1 MLPLLLPLLW
11 AGSLAEDKG
20 YQLTVQE
27 SVTVQEG
34 LCVFVPCTVIYPWEN
49 WRDSTPFHGYWF
61 REGANVHQDAPV
73 ATNNPGRKV
82 QEETQSRFHLLGDP
96 QNSNCS
102 LDIRDA
108 KRTDDGKYFFRMGG
122 RKLSWSYTSNLLS
135 VHVTA
140 LTHRP
145 HIHIPGTLES
155 GHPRNL
161 TCSVPWACERGIRP
175 IFSWTSAA
183 LISLGSRTH
192 FSSVITLTPRPQD
205 HGTNLTCQVK
215 FPAAGVT
222 VERTVQLN
230 VTYSAQNLTITVFQG
245 NGTVPTGKS
254 GPRAEVVLVA
264 IGEVAVKTLLLL
276 LCLIVLIVRYHRRNR
291 TTSTGGTEDANAIP
305 ERILHFAGPTPEG
318 LDETVTL
325 QIKAAGAQKSSV
337 SEMLPLLLPLLWAGS
352 LAQDK
357 GYRLTVQES
366 VTVQEGL
373 CAFVPCNVTYPQDN
387 AMNST
392 PVQGSWFRE
401 GANTDQDAAVATN
414 KPGRKVQEET
424 QGRFYLLGN
433 PRTSNCSLD
442 IRDARRSD
450 DGKYV
455 FRVERGQDRSWSWSY
470 KSNLLSVHVTAL
482 THTPHIDIPSTLE
495 SGLPRNLTC
504 SVPWACKRGTPP
516 IFSWTSAALISLGP
530 RTHFS
535 SVITLTPRPQD
546 HGTNLTCQVKFPAA
560 GVTVETTIQLNVTCA
575 PQNPNIGV
583 CLRDGS
589 EMKFLRNGS
598 LLPVLKGDSL
608 RLVCVVDSN
617 PPAKLSWAKGS
628 QTLSPSQ
635 PSDPGVLELPR
646 VELEHEGEFTCR
658 AQHPQGSLSI
668 SLHLSVHYPPQLL
681 GPSCSWEEEG
691 LHCSCSSRAQPAP
704 SVHWQLGER
713 LLEGNLSNASFKV
726 TFSSEGPWANSS
738 LSLREQ
744 LCSSL
749 GLRCEAENVHGKQ
762 TVNFLLLPGRPG
774 PMTCMVQGAVGG
786 AGVTALLT
794 LCLIFFVV
802 KSYRKKLTEKAESQ
816 AGISQGHLNASS
828 DSPSDHQPPTVA
840 TSASED
846 EKELHYASLSFHHLK
861 PHNLQDR
868 ETTEYSKIKIRK

>member
-20 YQLTVQE
+20 YRLTVQE

-34 LCVFVPCTVIYPWEN
+34 LCVFVPCTVIYPPEN

-82 QEETQSRFHLLGDP
+82 QEETQGRFHLLGDP

-135 VHVTA
+135 VHVTP

-145 HIHIPGTLES
+145 HILIPGTLES
-155 GHPRNL
+155 GRPRNL
-161 TCSVPWACERGIRP
+161 TCSVPWACERGIHP
-175 IFSWTSAA
+175 IFSLTSAA
-183 LISLGSRTH
+183 LTSINPNNHL
-192 FSSVITLTPRPQD
+192 SSVISLVPRPQD
-205 HGTNLTCQVK
+205 HGSNLTCQVK
-215 FPAAGVT
+215 FPASGVT

-245 NGTVPTGKS
+245 NGTVPLGKS

-276 LCLIVLIVRYHRRNR
+276 LCLIVLIPYREIRAQVVLV
-291 TTSTGGTEDANAIP
+291 AIG
-305 ERILHFAGPTPEG
+305 EVA
-318 LDETVTL
+318 V
-325 QIKAAGAQKSSV
+325 KS
-337 SEMLPLLLPLLWAGS
+337 LLLLLCLIVLMAPS
-352 LAQDK
+352 A
-357 GYRLTVQES
+357 RLTLITEHVIL
-366 VTVQEGL
+366 L
-373 CAFVPCNVTYPQDN
+373 C
-387 AMNST
+387 
-392 PVQGSWFRE
+392 E
-401 GANTDQDAAVATN
+401 
-414 KPGRKVQEET
+414 
-424 QGRFYLLGN
+424 
-433 PRTSNCSLD
+433 
-442 IRDARRSD
+442 
-450 DGKYV
+450 
-455 FRVERGQDRSWSWSY
+455 
-470 KSNLLSVHVTAL
+470 NLLCLAYGGPGFDFLS
-482 THTPHIDIPSTLE
+482 
-495 SGLPRNLTC
+495 
-504 SVPWACKRGTPP
+504 
-516 IFSWTSAALISLGP
+516 ISL
-530 RTHFS
+530 
-535 SVITLTPRPQD
+535 
-546 HGTNLTCQVKFPAA
+546 
-560 GVTVETTIQLNVTCA
+560 
-575 PQNPNIGV
+575 
-583 CLRDGS
+583 
-589 EMKFLRNGS
+589 EMKFVRNGS
-598 LLPVLKGDSL
+598 SLPVLKGDSL
-608 RLVCVVDSN
+608 RLVCVADSN
-617 PPAKLSWAKGS
+617 PPATLSWAQGS

-646 VELEHEGEFTCR
+646 VESEHEGEFTCR
-658 AQHPQGSLSI
+658 AQHPRGSLSI

-704 SVHWQLGER
+704 SVRWQLGER

-762 TVNFLLLPGRPG
+762 TVNILLLPGRPG
-774 PMTCMVQGAVGG
+774 LRTCMVQGAVMG

-794 LCLIFFVV
+794 LCLIFFV
-802 KSYRKKLTEKAESQ
+802 
-816 AGISQGHLNASS
+816 
-828 DSPSDHQPPTVA
+828 
-840 TSASED
+840 
-846 EKELHYASLSFHHLK
+846 
-861 PHNLQDR
+861 
-868 ETTEYSKIKIRK
+868 